1 MSKPKDKTQL
11 LTPGDMAEM
20 LGLARKTVIVM
31 ARDGRIP
38 SVRIGRFVRFDPQE
52 ISRWI
57 DRQRR

>member
-1 MSKPKDKTQL
+1 MAKAKDTAKL
-11 LTPGDMAEM
+11 LTPDDLAEM

-52 ISRWI
+52 IGRWI